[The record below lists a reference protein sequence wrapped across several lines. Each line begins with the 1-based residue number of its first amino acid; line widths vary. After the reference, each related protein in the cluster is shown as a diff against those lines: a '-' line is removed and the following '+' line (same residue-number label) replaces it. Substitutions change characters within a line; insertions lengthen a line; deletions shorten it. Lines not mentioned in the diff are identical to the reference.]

1 MKIVCDACSAKYSIS
16 DDKVQGKV
24 FKIRCKKCSNIIVV
38 RGNASAAAVA
48 EPSSPQEKDT
58 RVFDYGYDE
67 NSGAGPAAGESVW
80 HVVIDQD
87 QVGPL
92 SVAEV
97 QKRFSAGEID
107 ADTYI
112 WREGFADWLPISQ
125 VDAFSSLFGGGA
137 AAVGDDS
144 GSLFGTSTG
153 ENRGGASAVNDLFG
167 GGGGGLDT
175 GISGS
180 DDDGDVFA
188 ARRSAGP
195 AAASASSSSADSKLR
210 GERGENSV
218 LFSLSNLAQLASD
231 GPRPQQSSS
240 SSSSSSGSAQHGG
253 GEGSG
258 LIDIR
263 SMANAYLAPD
273 KAGPKSASP
282 SMGSAADLPVFSS
295 SGFGEPAVIVP
306 IVRSSASNNN
316 KLIYGLV
323 GMVGLLAVVAVVMV
337 VVLLKD
343 KPAAR
348 PEQVAVAP
356 TTETPAGSAAAGTAG
371 TPAGTPAVTPGT
383 PAGTTGTTAGT
394 TGTTDTPSGTAGTPA
409 GTTDTPSGTAGTPS
423 GNSGSSGSSG
433 SAPDKP
439 RGDSGKRPSS
449 GDKPSS
455 GSKGS
460 KPSSGST
467 KPPEDDPPPSK
478 PSKPSGGGDCDAVAC
493 LVDPNQPCCAKKGG
507 GKPSSGGTSA
517 TKPDSSLPE
526 QLDSSMIKAGIDK
539 VKGRAQACGSK
550 SSAKGAVKVRIKA
563 TPDGKV
569 GSVDVVSSPD
579 DGLGSCVASALKGA
593 TFAKTQRG
601 MGFAYTLSF

>member
-38 RGNASAAAVA
+38 RGTASAAAPA
-48 EPSSPQEKDT
+48 EPSPQEKDT

-67 NSGAGPAAGESVW
+67 NSGAATESVW

-92 SVAEV
+92 SVPEV

-125 VDAFSSLFGGGA
+125 VEAFASLFGGATSAGDDSGALFGGGA
-137 AAVGDDS
+137 G
-144 GSLFGTSTG
+144 
-153 ENRGGASAVNDLFG
+153 GGAAAVNDLFG
-167 GGGGGLDT
+167 GGDSAGNAGAAAGD
-175 GISGS
+175 S
-180 DDDGDVFA
+180 DDDGDVFS
-188 ARRSAGP
+188 ARRSSPQAV
-195 AAASASSSSADSKLR
+195 AAPKDDGKLR

-231 GPRPQQSSS
+231 SPRPQQS

-273 KAGPKSASP
+273 KGNAKSASP
-282 SMGSAADLPVFSS
+282 SLGSAADLPVFSS
-295 SGFGEPAVIVP
+295 SGFGESAVIMP

-323 GMVGLLAVVAVVMV
+323 GMVGVLAVIAVVMV
-337 VVLLKD
+337 VFLLKD
-343 KPAAR
+343 SKPSAT
-348 PEQVAVAP
+348 EAVALNSTTP
-356 TTETPAGSAAAGTAG
+356 TTP
-371 TPAGTPAVTPGT
+371 TPGT
-383 PAGTTGTTAGT
+383 EATTPTTPTTPTPGTEVKTPTTPTEATTPDKPRDPGKRPSDRDTGKKQPA
-394 TGTTDTPSGTAGTPA
+394 
-409 GTTDTPSGTAGTPS
+409 
-423 GNSGSSGSSG
+423 SSGSSG
-433 SAPDKP
+433 S
-439 RGDSGKRPSS
+439 GKTT
-449 GDKPSS
+449 
-455 GSKGS
+455 
-460 KPSSGST
+460 GST
-467 KPPEDDPPPSK
+467 KPPPEEEK
-478 PSKPSGGGDCDAVAC
+478 PKPTPKGGDCDAVTC
-493 LVDPNQPCCAKKGG
+493 LVDPNAPCCKKGG
-507 GKPSSGGTSA
+507 PKPSGGNTGGS
-517 TKPDSSLPE
+517 KPDSSLPE
-526 QLDSSMIKAGIDK
+526 QLDASMIKTGIDK

-563 TPDGKV
+563 QPDGKV
-569 GSVDVVSSPD
+569 GSVDVLSTPD
-579 DGLGSCVASALKGA
+579 DSLGSCVASALKGA
-593 TFAKTQRG
+593 SFPKTQRG

>member
-38 RGNASAAAVA
+38 RGNAGAAAAA

-67 NSGAGPAAGESVW
+67 NSGAAPAASDAVW

-92 SVAEV
+92 SVADV
-97 QKRFSAGEID
+97 QKRFSSGEID

-125 VDAFSSLFGGGA
+125 VDAFASLFSGGGA
-137 AAVGDDS
+137 AAASDD
-144 GSLFGTSTG
+144 GLF
-153 ENRGGASAVNDLFG
+153 GGASSGGGSAAVSDLFG
-167 GGGGGLDT
+167 GGGLDT
-175 GISGS
+175 SISGG

-188 ARRSAGP
+188 SRRSSSGP
-195 AAASASSSSADSKLR
+195 AASPQAQAQADSKLR

-231 GPRPQQSSS
+231 SPRPQQSSS
-240 SSSSSSGSAQHGG
+240 SSSSSAGSAQHGG

-263 SMANAYLAPD
+263 SMASAYLAPD
-273 KAGPKSASP
+273 KASAKSASP
-282 SMGSAADLPVFSS
+282 SLGSAADLPVFSS
-295 SGFGEPAVIVP
+295 TGFGEPAVIVP
-306 IVRSSASNNN
+306 MVRSSANNNN
-316 KLIYGLV
+316 KLIFGLV
-323 GMVGLLAVVAVVMV
+323 GLVGVLAIVAVIMV

-343 KPAAR
+343 KPAAK
-348 PEQVAVAP
+348 PETVAVA
-356 TTETPAGSAAAGTAG
+356 TETDKPGGADPAAGSAGSAAAGAAGTPAGGTDPAGTPAGSAAG
-371 TPAGTPAVTPGT
+371 TPAGGT
-383 PAGTTGTTAGT
+383 DSAGSSDSAGNSGSTA
-394 TGTTDTPSGTAGTPA
+394 S
-409 GTTDTPSGTAGTPS
+409 TPS

-433 SAPDKP
+433 S
-439 RGDSGKRPSS
+439 SS
-449 GDKPSS
+449 SS
-455 GSKGS
+455 GSKRPDKSGGKSSGGS
-460 KPSSGST
+460 SSSGGKSSGSAKAPEEP
-467 KPPEDDPPPSK
+467 KPEPK
-478 PSKPSGGGDCDAVAC
+478 PAKGGGNSDCDAVAC
-493 LVDPNQPCCAKKGG
+493 LVDPSQPCCKKSGGSKTGG
-507 GKPSSGGTSA
+507 GSSGGGA
-517 TKPDSSLPE
+517 KVDSSLPE

-539 VKGRAQACGSK
+539 VKGKAQACGSK

-569 GSVDVVSSPD
+569 GSVDVVSAPD
-579 DGLGSCVASALKGA
+579 DALGNCVASALRGA
-593 TFAKTQRG
+593 SFAKTQRG

>member
-38 RGNASAAAVA
+38 RGNASAAAPA
-48 EPSSPQEKDT
+48 EPSTQEKDT

-67 NSGAGPAAGESVW
+67 NSGAVESVW

-92 SVAEV
+92 TAAEV

-112 WREGFADWLPISQ
+112 WREGFTDWLPISQ
-125 VDAFSSLFGGGA
+125 VDTFSSLFGGATTTSG
-137 AAVGDDS
+137 GDDS
-144 GSLFGTSTG
+144 GSLFGSQP
-153 ENRGGASAVNDLFG
+153 ESRGGGSAVSDLF
-167 GGGGGLDT
+167 GGGGLDT
-175 GISGS
+175 GSSAS

-188 ARRSAGP
+188 ARRP
-195 AAASASSSSADSKLR
+195 AAAAAPTTPAESKLR

-231 GPRPQQSSS
+231 GPRPGASSSSASSS
-240 SSSSSSGSAQHGG
+240 SSSAGSAQHGG

-263 SMANAYLAPD
+263 SMASAYLAPTSSS
-273 KAGPKSASP
+273 AKSASP
-282 SMGSAADLPVFSS
+282 SLGSAADLPVFST

-306 IVRSSASNNN
+306 IVRNSASNNN

-323 GMVGLLAVVAVVMV
+323 GLVGVLAVVAVIMV

-343 KPAAR
+343 KPAAK
-348 PEQVAVAP
+348 PEVVATASGDKVA
-356 TTETPAGSAAAGTAG
+356 GD
-371 TPAGTPAVTPGT
+371 PAGTPGAAGSSPAGAAGVAAGGAAPTTPDSGT
-383 PAGTTGTTAGT
+383 PAAGT
-394 TGTTDTPSGTAGTPA
+394 EPSAGTAAGNPGGQEPPSAPSGSTSAPT
-409 GTTDTPSGTAGTPS
+409 
-423 GNSGSSGSSG
+423 
-433 SAPDKP
+433 APDKP
-439 RGDSGKRPSS
+439 RDSAKPRDSGKVTKPSGS
-449 GDKPSS
+449 SS
-455 GSKGS
+455 GSK
-460 KPSSGST
+460 PTSSS
-467 KPPEDDPPPSK
+467 KPPEDEK
-478 PSKPSGGGDCDAVAC
+478 PEKPTKPERGGGGDCDAVAC
-493 LVDPNQPCCAKKGG
+493 LVDPSQPCCKKSGG
-507 GKPSSGGTSA
+507 GKPSSGSSGSSGS
-517 TKPDSSLPE
+517 KPDSNLPE

-569 GSVDVVSSPD
+569 GSVDVLNAPD
-579 DGLGSCVASALKGA
+579 DALGNCVAAALKGA
-593 TFAKTQRG
+593 TFPKTQRG